1 MKRIKYSLLLVL
13 AISALTA
20 CVKKGPNP
28 KDPYETFN
36 RKVHKFNTA
45 FDATM
50 LRPPA
55 KIYKSILPSPVRLG
69 VSNFY
74 DNLAMIPTVAND
86 LLQWEL
92 AYAIKDTWRFAINT
106 SIGIGG
112 IFDVAATIN
121 LPPHY
126 NDLGL
131 TFAKWGDVNS
141 PYLVLP
147 FLGPS
152 TFRDGMG
159 MLFDYSI
166 FTIYPYLRSDVAI
179 YALAG
184 LRYVDLRS
192 ELLDTD
198 KLIQQALDPYSFIRD
213 AYLQHRNFLINGKEP
228 SPDENL
234 YIEEEEGD
242 SVDGQEKPRLPLR
255 AKHVTSHS
263 LSA

>member
-1 MKRIKYSLLLVL
+1 MKPLKYAFVITIILS
-13 AISALTA
+13 SMTA
-20 CVKKGPNP
+20 CIKKGQNP
-28 KDPYETFN
+28 QDPYEKIN
-36 RKVHKFNTA
+36 RKVHSFNTA
-45 FDATM
+45 LDEVV

-55 KIYKSILPSPVRLG
+55 KIYKSILPGPVRLG

-86 LLQWEL
+86 VLQWDL
-92 AYAIKDTWRFAINT
+92 SHAIKDTWRFAIN
-106 SIGIGG
+106 SSMGIGG
-112 IFDVAATIN
+112 IFDVASKFS

-131 TFAKWGDVNS
+131 TFAKWGDSNS

-152 TFRDGMG
+152 TIRDSMG

-166 FTIYPYLRSDVAI
+166 LTIYPYIRNDKLIYSLAI
-179 YALAG
+179 
-184 LRYVDLRS
+184 LRYIDLRS

-198 KLIQQALDPYSFIRD
+198 KLIAQALDPYSFIRD
-213 AYLQHRNFLINGKEP
+213 AYLQHRNFLIKGKEHTP
-228 SPDENL
+228 QNL
-234 YIEEEEGD
+234 YIEEDDDEYSPEE
-242 SVDGQEKPRLPLR
+242 SQKPRLPLR

-263 LSA
+263 VST